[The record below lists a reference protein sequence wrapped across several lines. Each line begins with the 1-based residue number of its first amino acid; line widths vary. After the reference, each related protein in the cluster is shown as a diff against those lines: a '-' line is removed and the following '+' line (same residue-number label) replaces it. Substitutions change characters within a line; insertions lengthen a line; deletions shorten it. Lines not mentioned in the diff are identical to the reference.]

1 MKLAFSTLGCPEFGW
16 SDVYSMA
23 KDLGFQ
29 GIEVRGLGDELFD
42 GKTKP
47 FQQENLPKTLAQLKK
62 IRMNISC
69 ISSGACLK
77 FPEKAEETRRELLRS
92 IDVASQ
98 LEAPFVRILGD
109 LSPAPD
115 GEVDDAVVLKALK
128 ALIPYAEEK
137 GVTLLVETNGVYAD
151 TSRLA
156 SLLNQ
161 IESDSIGA
169 LWDMHHPYRYGNET
183 PEQTVQN
190 LGAYIK
196 YTHIKDSVMENGRVA
211 YKMMGEGDLPV
222 DAIMRALRSIN
233 YEGYISLE
241 WLKSYMPELN
251 DAGVVFPQFTH
262 FMSQYLG
269 GADESRRLYDDNRKT
284 GKYVWPKEH
293 LIDLTFPQ
301 VLDRMVEEFPD
312 QYAFRYTTLDYTRT
326 YAEFRDDVDTFARAL
341 IAMGVRPGDHVAIW
355 ATNVPQWYYYLLG
368 HYQDRRGAGNRQH
381 RLQNPRGRIFA
392 PPV

>member
-115 GEVDDAVVLKALK
+115 GEVDDAVVLKALR

-156 SLLNQ
+156 GLLNQ

-269 GADESRRLYDDNRKT
+269 GADESRRR
-284 GKYVWPKEH
+284 
-293 LIDLTFPQ
+293 
-301 VLDRMVEEFPD
+301 RR
-312 QYAFRYTTLDYTRT
+312 FRCGFHACGCSAGDECDVFRCSRCACRSSGVCGNSRT
-326 YAEFRDDVDTFARAL
+326 CSGT
-341 IAMGVRPGDHVAIW
+341 
-355 ATNVPQWYYYLLG
+355 
-368 HYQDRRGAGNRQH
+368 
-381 RLQNPRGRIFA
+381 
-392 PPV
+392 